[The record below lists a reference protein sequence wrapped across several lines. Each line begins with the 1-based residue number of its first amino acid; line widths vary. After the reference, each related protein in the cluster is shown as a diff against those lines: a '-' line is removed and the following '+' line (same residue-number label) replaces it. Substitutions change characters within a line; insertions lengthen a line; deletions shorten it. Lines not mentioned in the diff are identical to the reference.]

1 MKGQILNYTAQ
12 TQSGV
17 IAGNDGKRYTFAAS
31 EWKDTIPPARGMN
44 VDFEVQEGEAKAI
57 YRAMGCCSA
66 VMSEKNKIV
75 AGVLAILL
83 GWLGA
88 HKFYLGYIG
97 PGLVFLL
104 TNTVGWVLTIFMF
117 GVPNFILGVI
127 AVIEGILYLV
137 SSDEEFER
145 NHVNGRRPWF

>member
-57 YRAMGCCSA
+57 YRALGCCSA

-104 TNTVGWVLTIFMF
+104 TNTVGWVLTVFMF

-137 SSDEEFER
+137 SSDEEFEKTY
-145 NHVNGRRPWF
+145 VIGRKNWF